1 MKAIKRIFGDE
12 KFLSRADGS
21 VESVL
26 LSTAEYL
33 KIVEFLEDQKLVDY
47 IKEAEVGPFLSKEDA
62 LRYLESD

>member
-1 MKAIKRIFGDE
+1 MEAVKRIFGDE
-12 KFLSRADGS
+12 KFITGADGI

-33 KIVEFLEDQKLVDY
+33 KIVEFLEDQKLMDY
-47 IKEAEVGPFLSKEDA
+47 IKEAEGEPVLSKEDA